1 MPTTLRQCACD
12 PRQILVAVIS
22 KMAVQAAQ
30 DKHESEAL
38 AAEAR
43 RALADAHALPGMRDD
58 LTEEQRLDPAVRA
71 PTATERADGLC
82 LYALALHRS
91 STASQE
97 AHEVCARCRATCR
110 PLSPC
115 ASIHSLS
122 TRRGEYQLGSRV
134 LGALPRRLPLLDFA
148 VAAYAVAAY
157 CGERPGST
165 RVTDT
170 TGEAD

>member
-110 PLSPC
+110 PLFSLCKYTLPEYTSRGIPTGVKGSGRAAQ
-115 ASIHSLS
+115 ASATVGFCS
-122 TRRGEYQLGSRV
+122 GSIRSGSV
-134 LGALPRRLPLLDFA
+134 LW
-148 VAAYAVAAY
+148 
-157 CGERPGST
+157 
-165 RVTDT
+165 
-170 TGEAD
+170 